1 MIVSGMGEL
10 HLEVVLDRLRREYGL
25 DPRSGKPQVV
35 YQETVSREGS
45 GVGEFDR
52 ELGETE
58 HYGKVGV
65 SVRPLA
71 RDKGREVVF
80 EIDTESW
87 PAAWVDA
94 VAKSIEDNLQSGVL
108 KGYPVHDV
116 RVAVTE
122 MARKEGKSSPVGY
135 HMAAATALKEALGD
149 AGPVL
154 LQPIMWIEIF
164 VAEEFVGDVVGLL
177 GTKGAKIENM
187 FDRAGQKVVQALAP
201 LMNLFGFSTDL
212 RSATQGR
219 AGMIMKFERFDLLD

>member
-1 MIVSGMGEL
+1 
-10 HLEVVLDRLRREYGL
+10 
-25 DPRSGKPQVV
+25 
-35 YQETVSREGS
+35 
-45 GVGEFDR
+45 
-52 ELGETE
+52 
-58 HYGKVGV
+58 
-65 SVRPLA
+65 
-71 RDKGREVVF
+71 
-80 EIDTESW
+80 
-87 PAAWVDA
+87 VDA